1 MLLKQ
6 ELADFFKNYR
16 KVVIL
21 GIGNDILGDDGLGSF
36 IARSLMDLDE
46 YIISLDG
53 GVVPENFTGTIKKEN
68 ASHILLV
75 DAVELG
81 EAPGYVRLVEKD
93 EIANY
98 SISTHSIPISFLIKY
113 LQVGTDAKIALIGI
127 QPESMELGDEISPSV
142 KKSAIEVL
150 NTLKYILNIEN

>member
-1 MLLKQ
+1 
-6 ELADFFKNYR
+6 
-16 KVVIL
+16 
-21 GIGNDILGDDGLGSF
+21 
-36 IARSLMDLDE
+36 MDLDE